1 MDLITNRLLRDA
13 IPLFRVMA
21 SVVLLLGIGALLVL
35 GKEIFIPI
43 ALAVLL
49 SFVLGPLVSLLQQA
63 GLGRGLSI
71 VGASLVALALM
82 SSLLYVV
89 LTQLADLLA
98 ELPTYRNTI
107 QQKIRSLKDATAS
120 GGTLSRMSS
129 VLSDVLAE
137 FRSIGSTAGSPAPAI
152 TVRAEEAGA
161 LAAVGVFAASLLQPI
176 AKGLVVF
183 LLAMFMLAQREDLR
197 NRFIK
202 LVGTDDLQ
210 QTTAALDDAGARVG
224 KMLLT
229 QLLLNSGFGLLIAV
243 GLWAIGLPSPFLW
256 GIIAGLMRFIP
267 YIGAV
272 IGVILPLI
280 VAFAVDPGWSLLI
293 WTIVLFVVVEP
304 IVAYVLEPLLVGHT
318 TGLSPVAILIS
329 AIIWAF
335 LWGPL
340 GLVLAIPL
348 TICLVVIGRHIP
360 RLQFINTLLSDK
372 PSLLPQEIFYQRMLA
387 GDPAEATL
395 QAREF
400 LKGRTLA
407 TYFDEI
413 ALEGVRLAH
422 RDISRA
428 AVQGDRLRALATAS
442 RKVVEALDQ
451 IAHPVPTGE
460 MAGTEASAAM
470 EQVRP
475 DRDISRKVLQKHD
488 LDPSWQSSIPILVV
502 AGNHPLDHAVAMMMA
517 QLFTKHGL
525 NARVMDME
533 EAATHDGDP
542 DGLSLVCL
550 SFIEPLST
558 VHLRLAIKQARRRA
572 PGAKIMLCIWQQRDR
587 RLVDDL
593 IKRVHADA
601 IVTTMA
607 DALEHVIRSSQA
619 VMNVKG

>member
-1 MDLITNRLLRDA
+1 MDLITNRLVRDA

-21 SVVLLLGIGALLVL
+21 AVVLLLGIGALLVL

-43 ALAVLL
+43 ALAILL
-49 SFVLGPLVSLLQQA
+49 SFVLGPLVSLLQRA

-71 VGASLVALALM
+71 VGASLVALALIGG
-82 SSLLYVV
+82 LLYVV

-107 QQKIRSLKDATAS
+107 QQKIRALKDATAS
-120 GGTLSRMSS
+120 GDTLSRLGS

-137 FRSIGSTAGSPAPAI
+137 FRALAPAAGSPAPAI

-210 QTTAALDDAGARVG
+210 QTTAALDDAGSRVG

-229 QLLLNSGFGLLIAV
+229 QLLLNSGFGLLIAL

-267 YIGAV
+267 YIGAI

-280 VAFAVDPGWSLLI
+280 IAFAVDPGWSLLI
-293 WTIVLFVVVEP
+293 WTITLFVVVEP

-360 RLQFINTLLSDK
+360 RLEFINTLLSDK

-422 RDISRA
+422 RDISRG
-428 AVQGDRLRALATAS
+428 AVQGERLTALATAS
-442 RKVVEALDQ
+442 RAVVEDLDQ
-451 IAHPVPTGE
+451 IAHPVPKGG

-475 DRDISRKVLQKHD
+475 DRDISRKVLRKDD
-488 LDPSWQSSIPILVV
+488 LDPSWRASVPILVV
-502 AGNHPLDHAVAMMMA
+502 AGNHPLDHAVAMMVA

-525 NARVMDME
+525 NARVMDID
-533 EAATHDGDP
+533 EASTHQGDP
-542 DGLSLVCL
+542 TGLSLICL

-558 VHLRLAIKQARRRA
+558 VHLRLAIMQARRRA
-572 PGAKIMLCIWQQRDR
+572 PHAEVMLCIWQQRDR
-587 RLVDDL
+587 QLVDDL
-593 IKRVHADA
+593 VKRVRADA

-607 DALEHVIRSSQA
+607 DALEHVIESS
-619 VMNVKG
+619 NYSRP

>member
-1 MDLITNRLLRDA
+1 MDIITNRLVRDA
-13 IPLFRVMA
+13 LPLFKVMA
-21 SVVLLLGIGALLVL
+21 SFVLLLALGALLVL

-49 SFVLGPLVSLLQQA
+49 SFVLGPLVSALQRA
-63 GLGRGLSI
+63 GLGRALSI
-71 VGASLVALALM
+71 VGASLVALAILGG
-82 SSLLYVV
+82 LFYVV
-89 LTQLADLLA
+89 LTQLGDLLA

-107 QQKIRSLKDATAS
+107 QQKIRSLKEATAS
-120 GGTLSRMSS
+120 GDTLSRLGS
-129 VLSDVLAE
+129 VFTDVVAE
-137 FRSIGSTAGSPAPAI
+137 FRSVAPSVGSPSPAI

-161 LAAVGVFAASLLQPI
+161 LAAVGAFAASLIQPL

-210 QTTAALDDAGARVG
+210 QTTAALDDAGSRVG
-224 KMLLT
+224 RMLLT
-229 QLLLNSGFGLLIAV
+229 QLLLNSGFGLLIAL

-272 IGVILPLI
+272 IGIVLPLI
-280 VAFAVDPGWSLLI
+280 VAFAVDPGWSLLV
-293 WTIVLFVVVEP
+293 WTILLFLIVEP

-360 RLQFINTLLSDK
+360 RLEFINTLLSDK

-400 LKGRTLA
+400 LKGRALA

-413 ALEGVRLAH
+413 ALEAVRLAH
-422 RDISRA
+422 RDISRG
-428 AVQGDRLRALATAS
+428 AVQGERLTALATAS
-442 RKVVEALDQ
+442 RQVVEALDRIGQ
-451 IAHPVPTGE
+451 PVPKGG
-460 MAGTEASAAM
+460 MAGTEASTAM

-475 DRDISRKVLQKHD
+475 DREISRRILKRDEL
-488 LDPSWQSSIPILVV
+488 LPAWQTNVPVLVV
-502 AGNHPLDHAVAMMMA
+502 AGEHPLDHAVGMMLA
-517 QLFTKHGL
+517 QLFSKHGL
-525 NARVMDME
+525 AAQVMDIGD
-533 EAATHDGDP
+533 AAAHPGDGTS
-542 DGLSLVCL
+542 LSLICL

-558 VHLRLAIKQARRRA
+558 VHLRLAIMQARRRA
-572 PGAKIMLCIWQQRDR
+572 PQAIVMLCIWQQRDR
-587 RLVDDL
+587 QLVQDL
-593 IKRVHADA
+593 VKRVRADVV
-601 IVTTMA
+601 VTTMA
-607 DALEHVIRSSQA
+607 DALEHVIGISQPHRPH
-619 VMNVKG
+619 

>member
-1 MDLITNRLLRDA
+1 MDLITNRLVRDA

-21 SVVLLLGIGALLVL
+21 AVVLLLGIGALLVL

-49 SFVLGPLVSLLQQA
+49 SFVLGPLVSLLQRA

-71 VGASLVALALM
+71 VGASLVALALIGG
-82 SSLLYVV
+82 LLYVV

-107 QQKIRSLKDATAS
+107 QQKIRALKDATAS
-120 GGTLSRMSS
+120 GDTLSRLGS

-137 FRSIGSTAGSPAPAI
+137 FRALAPAAGSPAPAI

-210 QTTAALDDAGARVG
+210 QTTAALDDAGSRVG

-229 QLLLNSGFGLLIAV
+229 QLLLNSGFGLLIAL

-267 YIGAV
+267 YIGAI

-280 VAFAVDPGWSLLI
+280 IAFAVDPGWSLLI
-293 WTIVLFVVVEP
+293 WTITLFVVVEP

-360 RLQFINTLLSDK
+360 RLEFINTLLSDK

-422 RDISRA
+422 RDISRG
-428 AVQGDRLRALATAS
+428 AVQGERLTALATAS
-442 RKVVEALDQ
+442 RAVVE
-451 IAHPVPTGE
+451 
-460 MAGTEASAAM
+460 
-470 EQVRP
+470 
-475 DRDISRKVLQKHD
+475 
-488 LDPSWQSSIPILVV
+488 
-502 AGNHPLDHAVAMMMA
+502 
-517 QLFTKHGL
+517 
-525 NARVMDME
+525 
-533 EAATHDGDP
+533 
-542 DGLSLVCL
+542 
-550 SFIEPLST
+550 
-558 VHLRLAIKQARRRA
+558 
-572 PGAKIMLCIWQQRDR
+572 
-587 RLVDDL
+587 
-593 IKRVHADA
+593 
-601 IVTTMA
+601 
-607 DALEHVIRSSQA
+607 
-619 VMNVKG
+619 